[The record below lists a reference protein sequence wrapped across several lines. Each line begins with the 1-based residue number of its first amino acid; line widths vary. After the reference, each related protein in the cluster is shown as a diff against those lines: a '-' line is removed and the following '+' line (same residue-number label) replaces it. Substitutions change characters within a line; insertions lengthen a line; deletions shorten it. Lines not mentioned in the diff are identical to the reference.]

1 MVEVN
6 IGRNVGTQ
14 AYPESWLHLRTVAL
28 LHDALTKARSHLA
41 LPDESTV
48 YDSKGRIV
56 DSSNEVRV
64 RLTPDGELSGNLMD
78 GVKEV
83 IIPGEWDSVGGVV
96 PDLICKNDQAEPVR
110 IIEVI
115 VTNPPDEG
123 KRRKLDTLMKRGVD
137 VVEVEVK
144 TEQDLLNLRWVPSKF
159 KFAECDVEA
168 SVKAVTNRKGFHR
181 KYGVNSHNAEER
193 VRQAHALRSGG
204 RPGWRSSRGYGAPG
218 VETANEVITKLI
230 HALLNCSPGHRRQ
243 FLEVCKELGS
253 LDSLLPMHPLNPLR
267 EELEADLGE
276 TE

>member
-28 LHDALTKARSHLA
+28 LHDVLTKRRSRLA
-41 LPDESTV
+41 LPDESMV
-48 YDSKGRIV
+48 YDGKGRVV

-83 IIPGEWDSVGGVV
+83 IIPGEWDTVGGVV
-96 PDLICKNDQAEPVR
+96 PDLICKNDKGEPVR

-123 KRRKLDTLMKRGVD
+123 KRRKLDTLKKRGVD
-137 VVEVEVK
+137 VVEVSVK
-144 TEQDLLNLRWVPSKF
+144 NTQDLLDLCWIPARF
-159 KFAECDVEA
+159 KFSEFDTSDALNWRTYLGPGATKQDARALGE
-168 SVKAVTNRKGFHR
+168 
-181 KYGVNSHNAEER
+181 KYGGS
-193 VRQAHALRSGG
+193 
-204 RPGWRSSRGYGAPG
+204 PGWHHHYDGNSSS
-218 VETANEVITKLI
+218 ANGEITKLI

-243 FLEVCKELGS
+243 FLEVYGELGS